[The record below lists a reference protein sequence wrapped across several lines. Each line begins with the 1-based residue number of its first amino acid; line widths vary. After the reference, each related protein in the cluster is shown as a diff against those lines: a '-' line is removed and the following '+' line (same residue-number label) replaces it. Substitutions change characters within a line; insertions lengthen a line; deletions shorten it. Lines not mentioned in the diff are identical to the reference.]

1 VGMKP
6 VQRHQRARSAA
17 EGPDGGAH
25 QLRQAIAHAP
35 GKGMGNQRHGEL
47 GYLERGLWV
56 LE

>member
-47 GYLERGLWV
+47 GYLERGLWGA
-56 LE
+56 